1 MIVCNC
7 LIKCFI
13 MFIFVDKWCECDYTV
28 GVENKRK
35 QEKER
40 KQND

>member
-1 MIVCNC
+1 
-7 LIKCFI
+7 
-13 MFIFVDKWCECDYTV
+13 MFVSVDKCVVYDYTV

-35 QEKER
+35 QEEER